1 VTAGPD
7 TVAVAVAETAAAAWL
22 RWLPRALAA
31 LTFAGHALIAPADE
45 GDAAFAAIAGTADPV
60 TPVIARAIALV
71 PIGAPA
77 YRLAVASALGA
88 ALAVLL
94 IARLVAAAG
103 KDDAATVAGSAAGG
117 LLAALALPLVHAGT
131 HAGSASWLAAA
142 VAATLLLGHQVALGA
157 GAGAGL
163 GAMIVVGLAIAID
176 GITAALLVPLVVLLI
191 LRLRRGARWPLA
203 APALLAL
210 ALTAALAQPLV
221 RAATGRAA
229 AIDHH
234 APRTALALAAQRT
247 PTLGPPPPPDA
258 LARWLEDGG
267 DALGPLGIAAALVG
281 AAALL
286 APRTRWLGAAALV
299 AIAAGAAGEL
309 LAGHAAGAALAFA
322 GAAVLVG
329 AGVTRVARAIPI
341 ASGQAAVGGALA
353 LLVAAGA
360 ALATAHRLSDA
371 ATDEASSAEA
381 AADHGNTAAGP

>member
-7 TVAVAVAETAAAAWL
+7 TVAEAAAAAWL

-31 LTFAGHALIAPADE
+31 LTFAGHALIAPGGD
-45 GDAAFAAIAGTADPV
+45 GDAAFTAIAGTADPV
-60 TPVIARAIALV
+60 TPVIARTIALV
-71 PIGAPA
+71 PVGAPA

-88 ALAVLL
+88 AIAVLL
-94 IARLVAAAG
+94 VARLVAAAG
-103 KDDAATVAGSAAGG
+103 RDDAATVAGSAAAGG
-117 LLAALALPLVHAGT
+117 LAGLGLPLVLAGT

-142 VAATLLLGHQVALGA
+142 VAAVLLLGHRVALGGGPA
-157 GAGAGL
+157 SGL
-163 GAMIVVGLAIAID
+163 GAVLVLGVAIAID
-176 GITAALLVPLVVLLI
+176 AITAALLVPLIVLLV

-221 RAATGRAA
+221 RAATGRTAA
-229 AIDHH
+229 LDDRD
-234 APRTALALAAQRT
+234 PRTIAALAGQRT
-247 PTLGPPPPPDA
+247 PVLATPPPGDA
-258 LARWLEDGG
+258 LLGWLEDAG

-281 AAALL
+281 AAVLL
-286 APRTRWLGAAALV
+286 APRTRWLGVAVLV

-309 LAGHAAGAALAFA
+309 LAHRSTGGALVAIGAAALA
-322 GAAVLVG
+322 G

-360 ALATAHRLSDA
+360 ALTTAHRLLD
-371 ATDEASSAEA
+371 DASSTDGDAT
-381 AADHGNTAAGP
+381 HGNTAAGP